1 MAAALK
7 RPLASRSD
15 NAGACIARRHQ
26 LSAQLLLAD
35 TVVERGFHP
44 TFARYARLDGKRSLT
59 GFIQPLNEDLD
70 LHEFM
75 LIEYPIGCWYCEM
88 PELNSIVFVEL
99 PEGKTFTN
107 TKTLVKVTGTL
118 KLNKTDP
125 ENFLYTLEGAKAT
138 AAD

>member
-1 MAAALK
+1 ML
-7 RPLASRSD
+7 D
-15 NAGACIARRHQ
+15 
-26 LSAQLLLAD
+26 
-35 TVVERGFHP
+35 
-44 TFARYARLDGKRSLT
+44 LDGKTVSLT
-59 GFIQPLNEDLD
+59 GFIQPLNEDIELGS
-70 LHEFM
+70 FM

-99 PEGKTFTN
+99 PAGKTFTH

-118 KLNKTDP
+118 QLNKTDP